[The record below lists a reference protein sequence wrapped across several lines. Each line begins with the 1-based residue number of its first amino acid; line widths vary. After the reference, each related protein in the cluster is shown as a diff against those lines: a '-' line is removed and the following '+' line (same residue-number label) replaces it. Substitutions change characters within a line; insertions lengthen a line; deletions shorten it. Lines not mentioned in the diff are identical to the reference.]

1 MAITLVNRAKMNVSG
16 TPGTGAITLGT
27 AESGYQTFA
36 AAGVSDG
43 DSVRYTVEDGTA
55 WEIGVGVYTATGT
68 SLSRTPSESSSGGS
82 AISLTSAALV
92 FVTATERD
100 INVYDLDGGNAS
112 DTYDSSLKFIDGGN
126 ASG

>member
-1 MAITLVNRAKMNVSG
+1 MNVSG

-43 DSVRYTVEDGTA
+43 DSVRYTAEDGTA
-55 WEIGVGVYTATGT
+55 WEIGVGVYTASGT

-92 FVTATERD
+92 FVTATEQD
-100 INVYDLDGGNAS
+100 INVYDLDGGSAT

>member
-36 AAGVSDG
+36 DAGVSDG
-43 DSVRYTVEDGTA
+43 DSVRYTAEDGTA
-55 WEIGVGVYTATGT
+55 WEIGVGVYTASGT

-82 AISLTSAALV
+82 AISLTSDAVV
-92 FVTATERD
+92 FVTAAERD